1 MAKSIIQTDKTR
13 CYICG
18 KNAYA
23 DYWGLDEH
31 HVYSGA
37 NRKKSERYGLKVYLC
52 HNSCHLYGVHKNA
65 ELNRQLRADVQRKAM
80 EHYGWTTEE
89 FIKLFG
95 KNYI

>member
-1 MAKSIIQTDKTR
+1 MAKSIIQTDKTY

>member
-1 MAKSIIQTDKTR
+1 MAISIIQTDKTR

-18 KNAYA
+18 KNANA

-31 HVYSGA
+31 HVFSGA

-52 HNSCHLYGVHKNA
+52 HTSCHLYGVHKNA
-65 ELNRQLRADVQRKAM
+65 KLNRQLRANVQKKAM
-80 EHYGWTTEE
+80 EHFGWTTED
-89 FIKLFG
+89 FIKIFG